1 VVEDV
6 DRDLLRPQNTNGGA
20 TSSAGSVTAALPH
33 TAAPWAAVA
42 FAGAIPVAPRS
53 PRTTPHPVP

>member
-1 VVEDV
+1 MATSW
-6 DRDLLRPQNTNGGA
+6 RPQKTNGGA
-20 TSSAGSVTAALPH
+20 MSSAGRVTAALPH

-42 FAGAIPVAPRS
+42 FAGGIPVAPRM